1 MNISYASTVHVTRHL
16 DSVPSNSIKLVFPY
30 LSRGSAVITMIMLLL
45 LFLVSWGQ
53 GVIDSLWDDPSETK
67 VRRIHGPFILV
78 FTPVSARGFALLR
91 NSSKQDNGQLRK
103 GLELHYKWCK
113 SVIKIRWKL
122 QLVGF
127 SYDKKSANVV
137 MWKDKE
143 YEYISSAWNKQQ

>member
-1 MNISYASTVHVTRHL
+1 M
-16 DSVPSNSIKLVFPY
+16 
-30 LSRGSAVITMIMLLL
+30 
-45 LFLVSWGQ
+45 
-53 GVIDSLWDDPSETK
+53 
-67 VRRIHGPFILV
+67 
-78 FTPVSARGFALLR
+78 PVSARGFALLR

-103 GLELHYKWCK
+103 GLELDYKWCK

-143 YEYISSAWNKQQ
+143 YEYI